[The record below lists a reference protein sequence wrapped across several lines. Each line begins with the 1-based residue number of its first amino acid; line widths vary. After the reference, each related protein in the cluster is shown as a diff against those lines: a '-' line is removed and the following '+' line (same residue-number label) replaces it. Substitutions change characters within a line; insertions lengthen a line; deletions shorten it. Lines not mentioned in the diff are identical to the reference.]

1 MCSRTAFTVCTSIAK
16 QIVVVDLLTRQK
28 DQSLTTRVELASWQ
42 TGPKVSLTA
51 FHFTTAKNARTH
63 SHLYKSHFR
72 D

>member
-51 FHFTTAKNARTH
+51 FHFTTAKNARI
-63 SHLYKSHFR
+63 YKSHFR